1 MLTTLERQHIER
13 HFPDID
19 PNSVRGRLGMGI
31 EKVALVLSSAADGVR
46 GKVLKLLRKDTQRDP
61 LSSFVSPAF
70 TSTAD
75 ESQRDADMCER
86 YFGNAVVVPT
96 IIRSTVGD
104 AYCILQDK
112 LDMEML
118 TPAILM
124 KHPTLLDQLRQLL
137 DQDVKLQKDQS
148 LFFDFQGW
156 DLWRVLLDQ
165 IAMANVAVIWE
176 GERPVLKI
184 FDLTL
189 MRTPALSPRAI
200 PHIPAYVSNQR
211 NNARMLH
218 SVAVA

>member
-1 MLTTLERQHIER
+1 MLTVLERQHLER

-46 GKVLKLLRKDTQRDP
+46 EKVLKLLRKDTQSDP

-75 ESQRDADMCER
+75 ESQRDADMCEQ

-96 IIRSTVGD
+96 IIRSTVSD

-118 TPAILM
+118 TPAILS
-124 KHPTLLDQLRQLL
+124 KHPSLLDQLRHLL
-137 DQDVKLQKDQS
+137 DQDAKLQQDQS
-148 LFFDFQGW
+148 RFFDFQGW

-165 IAMANVAVIWE
+165 IAMANVAVIWDQQ
-176 GERPVLKI
+176 RPVLKI

-189 MRTPALSPRAI
+189 MRTPALSLRAT
-200 PHIPAYVSNQR
+200 PHIPAYFSNQR
-211 NNARMLH
+211 NSARMLRSV
-218 SVAVA
+218 SVA